1 MARHRAR
8 VALLLGALAVTL
20 AACGVSEART
30 RANPNRHH
38 LLLIGDSLMGNTITE
53 LPRAL
58 AAYVLDAEIIDAH
71 VNGTG
76 VIGPVGDAPD
86 SLTYVKEQIAAHPEA
101 DTVVIQWGGACA
113 TCGTTDPAYGTPEFF
128 AAWRAGAHAI
138 IDYLH
143 SVTGPRGASLHVS
156 WVESPP
162 MPADTTNPVSAQLG
176 TAAPLALAWMDATEL
191 GPAAGPVTPNWFE
204 ALADTEMHYRQN
216 LVYDGATHQ
225 VRADDLVHL
234 TADGAARTAHWTAMA
249 LDELWSLSRHR

>member
-1 MARHRAR
+1 M
-8 VALLLGALAVTL
+8 
-20 AACGVSEART
+20 ACGVSEART

-58 AAYVLDAEIIDAH
+58 AAYVLDTEIIDAH

-86 SLTYVKEQIAAHPEA
+86 SLTYVQEQIAAHPEA

-113 TCGTTDPAYGTPEFF
+113 SCGTTDPAYGSPAFF

-143 SVTGPRGASLHVS
+143 SVPGGVPLQVA
-156 WVESPP
+156 WVASPP
-162 MPADTTNPVSAQLG
+162 MPADTTSSVSADLR

-204 ALADTEMHYRQN
+204 ALTDTEMHYRQN
-216 LVYDGATHQ
+216 LVYDGVTHQ

-234 TADGAARTAHWTAMA
+234 TPDGAARTAQWTAAA
-249 LDELWSLSRHR
+249 LDDLWSRPHDR